1 MQVRFTW
8 SKN

>member
-8 SKN
+8 PQN